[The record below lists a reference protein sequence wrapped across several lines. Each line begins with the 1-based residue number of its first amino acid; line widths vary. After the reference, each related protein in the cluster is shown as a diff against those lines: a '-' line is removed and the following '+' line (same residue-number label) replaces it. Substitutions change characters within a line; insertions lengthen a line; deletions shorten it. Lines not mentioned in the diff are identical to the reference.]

1 VLEGFRRGD
10 PDAFM
15 TVYDAHA
22 AALRPLVARF
32 FVSPFEREE
41 AAQEIWLQVHRV
53 AASYDPARGPL
64 VPWLRAVATNRC
76 REILRARGRRPN
88 LAAEE
93 AAARE
98 DLASPADPDREAR
111 SARLR
116 QAIDGFLAGL
126 DGEQAGVF
134 RLALLEDLGHDE
146 VARRLGIS
154 ARRCKY
160 LKLKLLERAASS
172 AALKQALDEVLER

>member
-1 VLEGFRRGD
+1 
-10 PDAFM
+10 M
-15 TVYDAHA
+15 TIYDAHA
-22 AALRPLVARF
+22 QALRPLVARF
-32 FVSPFEREE
+32 FPSPFEREE

-53 AASYDPARGPL
+53 AASYDPGRGPL
-64 VPWLRAVATNRC
+64 AAWLRAVAANRC

-93 AAARE
+93 AARD
-98 DLASPADPDREAR
+98 DLASSADPDGEAR
-111 SARLR
+111 SARVR

-126 DGEQAGVF
+126 DPEQAAVF
-134 RLALLEDLGHDE
+134 RLALLEELGHDE

-160 LKLKLLERAASS
+160 LKLKLLERAAAS
-172 AALKQALDEVLER
+172 AALKQALEEVLER